1 MLLPPVIMVH
11 GAFCGGWSLEA
22 IARPFEAQGY
32 KVLRPDLPGHAPGDA
47 PSAAAGLSMID
58 YVRAIV
64 GLCRTQPEPPILIG
78 HSLGGLVAMLAASR
92 TPVRALALLAPSA
105 PWGTPVGSLEEAVA
119 AFGVQMLGPLWT
131 GAVPP
136 EPGLMLM
143 HGLSLA
149 EPEVQAA
156 TIGRLRFESARAL
169 GQTLNWWLDPFMST
183 KLKAA
188 PLRTPALTLVG
199 DRDRIHAPA
208 SVKLTAQRIGATF
221 ETLPGMS
228 HWLVVEPRAPEIA
241 ARILTWLETVP
252 EPSEEL
258 A

>member
-1 MLLPPVIMVH
+1 MHPPVIMVH
-11 GAFCGGWSLEA
+11 GAFCGGWSLEGL
-22 IARPFEAQGY
+22 ARPFAAEGY

-47 PSAAAGLSMID
+47 PNAVSGLSMVD

-64 GLCRTQPEPPILIG
+64 ALCRAQPEPPILVG

-92 TPVRALALLAPSA
+92 TPVRAMALLAPSA
-105 PWGTPVGSLEEAVA
+105 PWGTPVGSLEEAVT

-136 EPGLMLM
+136 DPGLMLM
-143 HGLSLA
+143 HGLALA
-149 EPEVQAA
+149 DPEVQAA
-156 TIGRLRFESARAL
+156 TIAQLRFESARAL
-169 GQTLNWWLDPFMST
+169 GQTVNWWLDPLMST
-183 KLKAA
+183 KLKSGSTRA
-188 PLRTPALTLVG
+188 PALALVG

-208 SVKLTAQRIGATF
+208 SVRLTAQRIGARF
-221 ETLPGMS
+221 EVLPGMS

-241 ARILTWLETVP
+241 ARILAWLETVR
-252 EPSEEL
+252 EPRGEP